1 MPLEVHDLS
10 VRFGDT
16 VAVSLATFELA
27 PGEVLAVVG
36 PSGSGK
42 STLLR
47 AIAGLELYTGSVRW
61 GGHDL
66 AAVPTHQRGFALMFQ
81 EGQLFTHLDVA
92 ANVAY
97 GMRDRRTD
105 AATARSAELLD
116 LVGLHGFEKRRVT
129 ELSGGEQQRVALARA
144 LAASPRM
151 LLLDEPLSSLD
162 RELRER
168 LALDLRQILTD
179 THTPA
184 IMVTHDQDEAAVVA
198 DRVAVMDK
206 GRILQLGT
214 MTQLREHPASDR
226 VARFLGSA

>member
-10 VRFGDT
+10 VRFGET
-16 VAVSLATFELA
+16 VAVDHVTFELT
-27 PGEVLAVVG
+27 PGELLAVVG

-47 AIAGLELYTGSVRW
+47 AIAGLEPYSGSVRW
-61 GGHDL
+61 DGDDL
-66 AAVPTHQRGFALMFQ
+66 ATVPTHQRGFALMFQ

-97 GMRDRRTD
+97 GMRERDTRERV
-105 AATARSAELLD
+105 AELLD

-129 ELSGGEQQRVALARA
+129 DLSGGEQQRVALARA
-144 LAASPRM
+144 LAVSPRM

-168 LALDLRQILTD
+168 LALDLRTILTD
-179 THTPA
+179 TETTA
-184 IMVTHDQDEAAVVA
+184 IMVTHDQDEAALIA

-214 MTQLREHPASDR
+214 MIQLREHPASDR

>member
-105 AATARSAELLD
+105 AATARIAELLD
-116 LVGLHGFEKRRVT
+116 LVGLYGFEKRRVT